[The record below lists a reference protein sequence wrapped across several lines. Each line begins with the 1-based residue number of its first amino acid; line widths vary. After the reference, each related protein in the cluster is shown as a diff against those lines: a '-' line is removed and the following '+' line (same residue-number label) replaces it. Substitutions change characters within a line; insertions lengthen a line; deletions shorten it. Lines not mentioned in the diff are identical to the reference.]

1 MKFTFFHNNINVL
14 DLDKSV
20 EFYKKALGLEVTKEF
35 HAPDGSFKL
44 VYLGDGT
51 TPHSLELT
59 WLRDMDRPYDLG
71 DNESHLAFHVDD
83 MDAALALHKE
93 MDCVCFENP
102 DMGIYFINDAFVVSI
117 LIIVS
122 TIIWC
127 FTLNFYR
134 GPKRVFD
141 GDHVNLSVLVDDVQH
156 CS

>member
-35 HAPDGSFKL
+35 HAPDASFKL

-59 WLRDMDRPYDLG
+59 WLR
-71 DNESHLAFHVDD
+71 D

-102 DMGIYFINDAFVVSI
+102 DMGIYFIND
-117 LIIVS
+117 
-122 TIIWC
+122 
-127 FTLNFYR
+127 
-134 GPKRVFD
+134 PD
-141 GDHVNLSVLVDDVQH
+141 GYWVEICPQ
-156 CS
+156 

>member
-20 EFYKKALGLEVTKEF
+20 KFYKKALGLEVTKEF

-71 DNESHLAFHVDD
+71 DNESHLAFHVDV
-83 MDAALALHKE
+83 APWRTSTPCWPRPISGASAL
-93 MDCVCFENP
+93 
-102 DMGIYFINDAFVVSI
+102 
-117 LIIVS
+117 
-122 TIIWC
+122 
-127 FTLNFYR
+127 
-134 GPKRVFD
+134 
-141 GDHVNLSVLVDDVQH
+141 
-156 CS
+156 